1 VSDTPNVENP
11 NEAASETEGDDVDY
25 LPIGEESLELG
36 EVEQWLEALHED
48 S

>member
-11 NEAASETEGDDVDY
+11 NESADETEGDDTDIK
-25 LPIGEESLELG
+25 PIGAENLELG
-36 EVEQWLEALHED
+36 EVEQWLEALKDE